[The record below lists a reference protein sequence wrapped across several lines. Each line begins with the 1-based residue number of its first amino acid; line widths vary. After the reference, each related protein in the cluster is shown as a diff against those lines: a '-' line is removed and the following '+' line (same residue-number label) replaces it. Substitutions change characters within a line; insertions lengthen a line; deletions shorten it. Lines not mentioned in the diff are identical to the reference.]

1 MHASVYEWVGKTVA
15 EHELGALATLEV
27 GSGIVNGTVRDYF
40 SGPYVGVDIGAGSGV
55 DRVED
60 CTNLSDGDNTWD
72 VVISTEMLEHVDR
85 PWLAVNELA
94 RVCAASGHVIITC
107 RGYDQRGCWEPHG
120 YPHDSYRYSDRALI
134 ALAEDA
140 GLRVLE
146 ITSDPEGPGWF
157 LHAVKG

>member
-1 MHASVYEWVGKTVA
+1 MTPSPNDVEVHPWTRPSWGGPDLHASVYEWVGKTVA

-72 VVISTEMLEHVDR
+72 VVISTEMLEHVDAVEHFLKHSQR
-85 PWLAVNELA
+85 NWWLAV
-94 RVCAASGHVIITC
+94 GM
-107 RGYDQRGCWEPHG
+107 
-120 YPHDSYRYSDRALI
+120 SYQINSKWVSVYI
-134 ALAEDA
+134 A
-140 GLRVLE
+140 
-146 ITSDPEGPGWF
+146 
-157 LHAVKG
+157 